1 MTSVSRPAAS
11 NSQRLSVP
19 QRHTTPPRELT
30 ESELSTLLRI
40 ADCLIPADGPN
51 PKASDAVD
59 YTAYLQLALGARTD
73 VFNAVIAGV
82 DKMAG
87 VPESE
92 LWEALKRM
100 SVDDKFTFDPLSS
113 IVAGAYFMTPQ
124 IMELIG
130 YPGQHRDP
138 APVDEA
144 ANEIATGILEPV
156 LERGHIYV
164 PAAGE

>member
-1 MTSVSRPAAS
+1 MTS

-19 QRHTTPPRELT
+19 ARHTKPPRALT
-30 ESELSTLLRI
+30 ESEFANLLRI

-59 YTAYLQLALGARTD
+59 YASHLRLALGARSD
-73 VFNAVIAGV
+73 AFDAVISGV
-82 DKMAG
+82 EKLADVAD
-87 VPESE
+87 SD
-92 LWEALKRM
+92 LWQALKTM
-100 SVDDKFTFDPLSS
+100 WADDKSTFDPLSA
-113 IVAGAYFMTPQ
+113 VLAGAYFMTPQ

-144 ANEIATGILEPV
+144 ANEIAKGILEPV